1 MIPGISPL
9 KANSLKHKR
18 HNSNF
23 LNTARGR
30 PHNRHRVRCLT
41 LNFFDFLAFAT
52 VDFFANGF
60 LLYHTYCLK
69 GMPKCL
75 NNARPISSVWAEVTK
90 VMDMP
95 LIFSTLL

>member
-9 KANSLKHKR
+9 KANSLKHNR

-23 LNTARGR
+23 LKTARGR
-30 PHNRHRVRCLT
+30 PHNLHRVRCLT
-41 LNFFDFLAFAT
+41 LNFLGFLAFAT

-69 GMPKCL
+69 GIPKCL

-90 VMDMP
+90 VIDMP